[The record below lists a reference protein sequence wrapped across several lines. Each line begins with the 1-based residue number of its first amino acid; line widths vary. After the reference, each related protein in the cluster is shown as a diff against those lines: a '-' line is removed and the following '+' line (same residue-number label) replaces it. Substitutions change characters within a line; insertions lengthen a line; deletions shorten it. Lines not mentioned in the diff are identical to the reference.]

1 MDIYYIIAC
10 ILPLFMLIDFV
21 YVYNSDISKKYIYIK
36 SIFHIIL
43 ISLFMNYNVENKYF
57 YMLIIP
63 ILFIFTHLIIILYDL
78 FYQYKNSKINRVIK
92 QRIKFDEPFFTFNE
106 YDELSDDNTDAIDD
120 NFHDNL

>member
-1 MDIYYIIAC
+1 
-10 ILPLFMLIDFV
+10 
-21 YVYNSDISKKYIYIK
+21 
-36 SIFHIIL
+36 
-43 ISLFMNYNVENKYF
+43 MNYNVENKYF